1 MRDKPRAG
9 RYVGAV
15 DSGQTRDK
23 IAAPDPAAAPL
34 HTDAESGGRPTPA
47 AALEGAA
54 ADQRQ
59 RPMAD
64 DAAAT
69 RDVPGRG
76 QPQIPARGNAMIM
89 GAAIAALIAAAVV
102 VAYVFLPA

>member
-1 MRDKPRAG
+1 MRDKPETG
-9 RYVGAV
+9 RYVDAV
-15 DSGQTRDK
+15 NSGRTHDK

-54 ADQRQ
+54 EDQRQ
-59 RPMAD
+59 RPIAE
-64 DAAAT
+64 DAAT
-69 RDVPGRG
+69 TWDVPGRG

-89 GAAIAALIAAAVV
+89 GAAIAVLIAGAVV